1 MPHTPETAQEALDRD
16 LDLAAEHVDSV
27 RAAFRRE
34 RDRLAAKPDEDPT
47 RVAEWVAV
55 FTALWLVTGEQVYAA
70 AVTALNPDVEPG
82 AIPTFGSFIDTAAEG
97 VVRTTRLRIA
107 AVKALKPTN
116 LSRQLRKLYQTD
128 FVKKRAVRIAL
139 DQALRQTA
147 TFENAAAKKVEEVTG
162 IFIKKVWHNQGD
174 NRVRSSH
181 LSVASVL
188 LDDPFIV
195 GGVELQFP
203 RDPNGAGRETFGC
216 RCWAEHLLAGAEE
229 EDEDEQT

>member
-16 LDLAAEHVDSV
+16 LDLAADHVDSV
-27 RAAFRRE
+27 RDAFRRE

-55 FTALWLVTGEQVYAA
+55 FTALWLATGEQVYAA

-82 AIPTFGSFIDTAAEG
+82 PVPTFGSFIDTAAKG
-97 VVRTTRLRIA
+97 VVKTTRLRIA
-107 AVKALKPTN
+107 AVKALKPLN

-128 FVKKRAVRIAL
+128 FVKNRAVRIAL

-162 IFIKKVWHNQGD
+162 IFIKKVWHNMGD

-181 LSVASVL
+181 LFVASVL

-203 RDPNGAGRETFGC
+203 RDPNGAGSETFGC